1 MPCCNKTGYF
11 GKTNL
16 ATQEGVGFGGCG
28 YIYINCIYFKISMDD
43 KYIQIYDMFTARR
56 SESTLSAVQCVE
68 WIPHLRSS
76 GLIVCQSLS
85 FLPVPSI
92 IVVKMHPLGFLQE
105 AASKKLEIQQP
116 PIQSISARQINQRCV
131 LGSEVIQRSLT
142 FLLPPLLYLLTGY
155 CDIYIW
161 YIVYDLYIYI

>member
-1 MPCCNKTGYF
+1 MEKQIWQPKREWV
-11 GKTNL
+11 L
-16 ATQEGVGFGGCG
+16 EACG
-28 YIYINCIYFKISMDD
+28 YIYIHCIYFKISMDD
-43 KYIQIYDMFTARR
+43 KNIQIYDMFTARR
-56 SESTLSAVQCVE
+56 SESTLSACVE
-68 WIPHLRSS
+68 RIPHLRSS

-116 PIQSISARQINQRCV
+116 PIQSISARQINQRRV

-142 FLLPPLLYLLTGY
+142 FLLPPLLYLVTGY
-155 CDIYIW
+155 CDIYI
-161 YIVYDLYIYI
+161 

>member
-1 MPCCNKTGYF
+1 
-11 GKTNL
+11 
-16 ATQEGVGFGGCG
+16 
-28 YIYINCIYFKISMDD
+28 MDD

-56 SESTLSAVQCVE
+56 SESTLSACVE
-68 WIPHLRSS
+68 RIPHLRSS

-105 AASKKLEIQQP
+105 TASKKLEIQQP

-142 FLLPPLLYLLTGY
+142 FLLPPLLYLVTGY
-155 CDIYIW
+155 CDIYILFM
-161 YIVYDLYIYI
+161 LYIYIFKYPYLYKYIFYAALCNLVSLKPSSYW

>member
-1 MPCCNKTGYF
+1 
-11 GKTNL
+11 
-16 ATQEGVGFGGCG
+16 
-28 YIYINCIYFKISMDD
+28 MDD

-155 CDIYIW
+155 CDIYI
-161 YIVYDLYIYI
+161 YDILFMIYIYIFKYPYMYKYIFYAALCNLVSLKPSSYW